1 MEFNLTQC
9 LLSHTHC
16 LGWAGMWDLGGTV
29 WAVTLVA
36 HLNAKLIN
44 RVWDFLFV
52 SPFFMFMFLT
62 RARDEISIYNS
73 LSSPGM
79 FGWVFFFFTL
89 FCCSDDKVSHL
100 EFYLIS
106 EDEKELK
113 GGWAHLTLSRIL
125 QKEDEWLGKGSCPS
139 RAEFIPGSELHPG
152 FSFTWGDHPAD
163 PTDPS
168 LLSWGMAFCPG
179 CSACL
184 LETLCFQSSQV

>member
-79 FGWVFFFFTL
+79 FGWVFFFFYPLLLLRWQSFSFGIL
-89 FCCSDDKVSHL
+89 FDFRRWERIKRRLGSPYSIQDP
-100 EFYLIS
+100 S
-106 EDEKELK
+106 E
-113 GGWAHLTLSRIL
+113 GGWVTWQRLLPLQGGVHPRVRAASWLFLHLGWPSCRSYRS
-125 QKEDEWLGKGSCPS
+125 QPAFLGN
-139 RAEFIPGSELHPG
+139 G
-152 FSFTWGDHPAD
+152 FLPW
-163 PTDPS
+163 
-168 LLSWGMAFCPG
+168 
-179 CSACL
+179 
-184 LETLCFQSSQV
+184 V